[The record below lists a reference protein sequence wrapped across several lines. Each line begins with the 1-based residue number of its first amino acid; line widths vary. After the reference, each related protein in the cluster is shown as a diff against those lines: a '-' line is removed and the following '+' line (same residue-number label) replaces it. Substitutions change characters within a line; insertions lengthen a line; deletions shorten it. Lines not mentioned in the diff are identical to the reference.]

1 MGTVRAPVLQQLSF
15 KKWREDKSIN
25 AQDLRIEQVP
35 LEGTGKWGQIKPNP
49 PGDLPEDIEGYS
61 CGHAQYLMDSIIV
74 GSLLDQISAKGKK
87 RTNLNSRGILSR
99 TCKSKWLL
107 EHPELAARLIEAEKK
122 GWKILSH

>member
-1 MGTVRAPVLQQLSF
+1 MYVGTVRAPVLQQPSF

-49 PGDLPEDIEGYS
+49 PGDLPEDIEYPG
-61 CGHAQYLMDSIIV
+61 GHAQYLMDSIIV

-87 RTNLNSRGILSR
+87 RTNLKLKRILSR
-99 TCKSKWLL
+99 TCKSKMAFGT
-107 EHPELAARLIEAEKK
+107 PRI
-122 GWKILSH
+122 SSPFD